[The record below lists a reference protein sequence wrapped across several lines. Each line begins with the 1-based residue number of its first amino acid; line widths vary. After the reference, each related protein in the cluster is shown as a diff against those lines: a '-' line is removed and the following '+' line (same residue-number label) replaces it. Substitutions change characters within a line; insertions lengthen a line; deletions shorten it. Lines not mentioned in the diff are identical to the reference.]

1 MYIKK
6 LLLTKSHIEFDK
18 DKYKEHFIGYI
29 LPETLGVL
37 LQMRSSASLIGLSQ
51 DHIFL
56 CSFLSSQF

>member
-18 DKYKEHFIGYI
+18 DKYEEHFIVKI

-37 LQMRSSASLIGLSQ
+37 LQMRSSVSLIGLSQ

-56 CSFLSSQF
+56 CSFLSSLF